1 MAAANTLTSLN
12 TMFKYVQDQAESLL
26 PDNSVLLRLIPRLTP
41 PNQIGRN
48 NFLIPVQLTH
58 ENGVTYADGG
68 VSTLVDASAAVYSE
82 ISVPASPMIL
92 QTVISD
98 SVANR
103 MANETKTFINEA
115 SLRAEVM
122 YNSLARRYE
131 ISMLYG
137 KSATGLGQ
145 TQVSGSSASGTT
157 GTLVIPAAQWSPG
170 IWAGAVGATVYVYDN
185 SNALVSSG
193 VNAIFTITG
202 VTAPTSVTGTGSLAI
217 SGTSTGITALS
228 TALSGVCTL
237 TFQGSTSTSP
247 ILGNDMT
254 GLDAQIVGGTSYFG
268 IDPTVYPLWQGNAL
282 SCGSAA
288 LTMGKVLS
296 GAAQCVAIGG
306 LDSELVVMVSAVTYA
321 NLNSDQAALRQY
333 DSSYDGKENENGS
346 EELAYRGPNGKISIV
361 VNNITKQGEAHGFP
375 KKHVKRVGVK
385 EMSFLK
391 PGTQDQFFQELPTQT
406 GYQIRCSG
414 EFSVV
419 LMKPA
424 QAVKFTQIVNS

>member
-1 MAAANTLTSLN
+1 MAANNTLTSLN
-12 TMFKYVQDQAESLL
+12 TMFKYVQDSAESLL
-26 PDNSVLLRLIPRLTP
+26 PDNSVLLKLIPKLTP
-41 PNQIGRN
+41 PNSIGRN

-58 ENGVTYADGG
+58 ENGVTYSDGG
-68 VSTLVDASAAVYSE
+68 VNTLTAASAAVYSE
-82 ISVPASPMIL
+82 ISVPAAPVIL

-103 MANETKTFINEA
+103 MANESKTFINEA

-137 KSATGLGQ
+137 LSATGLG
-145 TQVSGSSASGTT
+145 TCTTASAASGTT
-157 GTLVIPAAQWSPG
+157 GTAVVAAAQWAPG
-170 IWAGAVGATVYVYDN
+170 IWAGAVGATVTFYTALGV
-185 SNALVSSG
+185 LVSSG
-193 VNAIFTITG
+193 TDSVFTVTG
-202 VTAPTSVTGTGSLAI
+202 VTNSTTTLAI

-228 TALSGVCTL
+228 TAFSTTGVII
-237 TFQGSTSTSP
+237 TFNGSTSTSQ
-247 ILGNDMT
+247 ILGNDMM
-254 GLDAQIVGGTSYFG
+254 GLDAQIVGGASYFG
-268 IDPTVYPLWQGNAL
+268 IDPTVYPLWQGQ
-282 SCGSAA
+282 SYDCKSAS
-288 LTMGKVLS
+288 LTMGKLLA
-296 GAAQCVAIGG
+296 GTGQAVAVGG
-306 LDSELVVMVSAVTYA
+306 LDSEAVVSLSAATYA

-333 DSSYDGKENENGS
+333 DSSYSEKENENGS
-346 EELAYRGPNGKISIV
+346 EDLCYRGPNGKITIV
-361 VNNITKQGEAHGFP
+361 VNNIEKQGEAHMFP

-414 EFSVV
+414 EFSIV

-424 QAVKFTQIVNS
+424 QACKFINIVNS

>member
-1 MAAANTLTSLN
+1 MAAANTLTTLN

-26 PDNSVLLRLIPRLTP
+26 PDNSVLLRLIPKLTP

-58 ENGVTYADGG
+58 ENGVTYCDGG
-68 VSTLVDASAAVYSE
+68 VDTLNAASAAVYSE

-92 QTVISD
+92 QTQISD

-103 MANETKTFINEA
+103 MAVETKTFINEA

-137 KSATGLGQ
+137 LSPTGLGLSI
-145 TQVSGSSASGTT
+145 VAGSSASGTT
-157 GTLVIPAAQWSPG
+157 VTIVLNTASWAPG
-170 IWAGAVGATVYVYDN
+170 IWAGAVGASFNLYNPT
-185 SNALVSSG
+185 SSG
-193 VNAIFTITG
+193 SLVN
-202 VTAPTSVTGTGSLAI
+202 
-217 SGTSTGITALS
+217 S
-228 TALSGVCTL
+228 TAAIVCTAVVASTYTVTFSCNSSDTSAINTAVGTAGCIL
-237 TFQGSTSTSP
+237 TFYGSTSTNC
-247 ILGNDMT
+247 ITGNDMT
-254 GLDAQIVGGTSYFG
+254 GLDSQIVGGVSYFG
-268 IDPTVYPLWQGNAL
+268 IDPTVYPLWQGNTYN
-282 SCGSAA
+282 CNSAA
-288 LTMGKVLS
+288 LTMGKILAGS
-296 GAAQCVAIGG
+296 GQCVAIGG
-306 LDSELVVMVSAVTYA
+306 LDSELIVSLSAASYA
-321 NLNSDQAALRQY
+321 NVNSDQAALRQY
-333 DSSYDGKENENGS
+333 DESFDGKDAENGTEDIS
-346 EELAYRGPNGKISIV
+346 YRGPNGKITLV
-361 VNNITKQGEAHGFP
+361 VNNIEKQGEAHGFP

-414 EFSVV
+414 EFSIV

-424 QAVKFTQIVNS
+424 QAIKWTSIVNS

>member
-1 MAAANTLTSLN
+1 MSSNTLTSLN

-26 PDNSVLLRLIPRLTP
+26 PDNSVLLRLIPKLTP

-68 VSTLVDASAAVYSE
+68 VSTLTDASAAVYSE

-137 KSATGLGQ
+137 KSPTGLG
-145 TQVSGSSASGTT
+145 TATTAGSASGTT
-157 GTLVIPAAQWSPG
+157 GTVIFNAAQWAPG
-170 IWAGAVGATVYVYDN
+170 IWAGAVGATLNFYTALGV
-185 SNALVSSG
+185 LVSSG
-193 VNAIFTITG
+193 ADAIFTVTG
-202 VTAPTSVTGTGSLAI
+202 VTNSTYSVAV

-228 TALSGVCTL
+228 TALGTTGMIA
-237 TFQGSTSTSP
+237 TFAGSCSTSP

-254 GLDAQIVGGTSYFG
+254 GLDAQIVGGASYFG
-268 IDPTVYPLWQGNAL
+268 IDPTVYPLWQGQTYG
-282 SCGSAA
+282 CGSAA
-288 LTMGKVLS
+288 LTMGKILA
-296 GAAQCVAIGG
+296 GAGLCVAVGG
-306 LDSELVVMVSAVTYA
+306 LDSELVVSLSAATYA
-321 NLNSDQAALRQY
+321 NVNSDQAALRQY
-333 DSSYDGKENENGS
+333 DGSYGEGKEGDNAFED
-346 EELAYRGPNGKISIV
+346 LCYRGPNGKITLV
-361 VNNITKQGEAHGFP
+361 VNNICKQGEAHGFP

-391 PGTQDQFFQELPTQT
+391 PGTEDQFFQELPTQT

-414 EFSVV
+414 EFSIV

-424 QAVKFTQIVNS
+424 QAVKWTSITNS

>member
-1 MAAANTLTSLN
+1 MSANTLTSLN

-26 PDNSVLLRLIPRLTP
+26 PDNSVLLRLIPKLTP

-68 VSTLVDASAAVYSE
+68 VTTLTAASAAVYSE

-137 KSATGLGQ
+137 KSTTGLAQ
-145 TQVSGSSASGTT
+145 TAQSASTASGTT
-157 GTLVIPAAQWSPG
+157 GSFVIAAAQWSPG
-170 IWAGAVGATVYVYDN
+170 IWAGAVGATLYFYDG

-193 VNAIFTITG
+193 ANSIFTVTG
-202 VTAPTSVTGTGSLAI
+202 VAAPTTVTGSGTIAI

-228 TALSGVCTL
+228 TAFGAGACVA
-237 TFQGSTSTSP
+237 TFESSTSTSP
-247 ILGNDMT
+247 VLGNDMT
-254 GLDAQIVGGTSYFG
+254 GLDAQIVGGASYFG
-268 IDPTVYPLWQGNAL
+268 IDPTVYPLWQGQTYG
-282 SCGSAA
+282 CGSAA
-288 LTMGKVLS
+288 LTMGKLLS

-306 LDSELVVMVSAVTYA
+306 LDSELTVMVSAVTYA
-321 NLNSDQAALRQY
+321 NLNSDQASLRQY
-333 DSSYDGKENENGS
+333 DSDYSEKENENGS
-346 EELAYRGPNGKISIV
+346 EELAFRGPNGKISLV

-391 PGTQDQFFQELPTQT
+391 PGTEDQFFQELPTQT

-424 QAVKFTQIVNS
+424 QAIKFTSIVNS